1 MKRQEKWCFWK
12 TGQNLEIFVG
22 KRDKIYKKLLEN
34 GTKFVIL
41 LVMIFHMLYRKV
53 AKQVNE
59 WIDNGDDA
67 LLITGARQVGKTYLI
82 RQLLKDKKRDYVEF
96 NFEKQPHLLPLFKS
110 AIEKDEKTFIENL
123 RVAANKVIKDNTVIF
138 FDEIQEC
145 KEIVTII
152 KFLVEH
158 GKYKYVLSG
167 SLLGVELR
175 DLRSAPVGYMT
186 TIDMYPMDLEEFFLA
201 NGLGQD
207 VIEILRN
214 CFERKLPVSD
224 FIHEN
229 LIDAFYK
236 YLIIGGMPEAVKTFI
251 ETGDY
256 NKVKKVHNKIYREY
270 KRDFSKYE
278 SDKKLKLINT
288 YDLIPAELDQKNK
301 RYIFTDLYSEFRFD
315 RYENSFMWLNDAGVA
330 LPTYNVT
337 EVEVPLEASKKSNLF
352 KLFLSDVGMLTSMY
366 GTATIMK
373 LLSKEK
379 EINCGAMFENFA
391 AQELKAHGFNNLYY
405 FNNKKHGEVD
415 FLIEYEG
422 DVLPIEIKS
431 GKDYQSHSAMSYFCE
446 NKFSR
451 GFVFS
456 DYNFSVVNNIYYY
469 PIYMLMFVQ
478 NDKEIEQKG
487 KLDLSK
493 LSK

>member
-1 MKRQEKWCFWK
+1 
-12 TGQNLEIFVG
+12 
-22 KRDKIYKKLLEN
+22 
-34 GTKFVIL
+34 
-41 LVMIFHMLYRKV
+41 MLYRK
-53 AKQVNE
+53 ASKYINE
-59 WIDNGDDA
+59 WIDNGKEA
-67 LLITGARQVGKTYLI
+67 LLITGARQVGKSYLI
-82 RQLLKDKKRDYVEF
+82 RELLKAKKSDFVEF
-96 NFEKQPHLLPLFKS
+96 NFIKQPNLLSIFKP
-110 AIEKDEKTFIENL
+110 AIEEDEKTFLENIT
-123 RVAANKVIKDNTVIF
+123 VAAKRTLKDDTIIF
-138 FDEIQEC
+138 FDEIQEF
-145 KEIVTII
+145 KEIVTVI

-186 TIDMYPMDLEEFFLA
+186 TIDMYPMDLEEFYLA
-201 NGLGQD
+201 NGLNDDIIQT
-207 VIEILRN
+207 LKN
-214 CFERKLPVSD
+214 CFDKKLPVSE
-224 FIHEN
+224 FIHGR

-236 YLIIGGMPEAVKTFI
+236 YIIVGGMPEAVQVFKD
-251 ETGDY
+251 TGDY
-256 NKVKKVHNKIYREY
+256 NQVKKIHKKIYREY
-270 KRDFSKYE
+270 KRDFTKYE
-278 SDKKLKLINT
+278 TEKKLKLINT
-288 YDLIPAELDQKNK
+288 YNLIPAELNQKNK
-301 RYIFTDLYSEFRFD
+301 RYIFTDLDDELHFD

-337 EVEVPLEASKKSNLF
+337 EAEVPLEASKKSNLF
-352 KLFLSDVGMLTSMY
+352 KLFLSDIGMLTTMY

-391 AQELKAHGFNNLYY
+391 AQELKAHGFENLYY
-405 FNNKKHGEVD
+405 FNNKKHGEID

-431 GKDYQSHSAMSYFCE
+431 GKGYQTHSAMSYFCE

-469 PIYMLMFVQ
+469 PIYMMMFIQ
-478 NDKEIEQKG
+478 NDKEIEQKD

-493 LSK
+493 LSE